1 MTIVKTAPVLVIG
14 ASGFIGRHL
23 VDLLVENG
31 LSIRT
36 LDLGPSRRNDA
47 QIAHYSGS
55 FLQGELLREAMTGV
69 DTVFHLAATRM
80 PREANLDPF
89 RDCTENTAGTLTML
103 DTALE
108 AGVRKVVFSSS
119 GGTVY
124 GPTDLVPIK
133 ETHSTN
139 PISAYGVSKLACE
152 KYMRLYNGKERGR
165 MLSTISLR
173 IANPYGPYQNIS
185 KAQGAL
191 TTFCHH
197 AVHKRPI
204 DIWGDG
210 EVERDFIHVRD
221 VAQALLLSAEVDAA
235 GTEINIGSGT
245 GTSLNQLLSIIQK
258 FEARPISAHYHATR
272 AFDVKRNI
280 LNIERARD
288 VLSWRP
294 KICLED
300 GIKELLDHIRETTQ

>member
-1 MTIVKTAPVLVIG
+1 MTIEKTAPVLVIG

-23 VDLLVENG
+23 VDLLVQKG

-36 LDLGPSRRNDA
+36 LDLGPSNRTDPH
-47 QIAHYSGS
+47 IAHYSGS

-89 RDCTENTAGTLTML
+89 RDCTENTAGTLAML

-124 GPTDLVPIK
+124 GLTDLVPIK
-133 ETHSTN
+133 EAHPTN

-165 MLSTISLR
+165 PLSTISLR
-173 IANPYGPYQNIS
+173 IANPYGPHQNIS

-197 AVHKRPI
+197 AVHGRPI

-210 EVERDFIHVRD
+210 EVERDFIHIRD
-221 VAQALLLSAEVDAA
+221 VAKALFLAAEADVS

-245 GTSLNQLLSIIQK
+245 GTSLNKLLEIIQK
-258 FEARPISAHYHATR
+258 FETRPVSCEYHATR
-272 AFDVKRNI
+272 TFDVRRNI
-280 LNIERARD
+280 LDIEYAQN
-288 VLSWRP
+288 VLGWKPETS
-294 KICLED
+294 LDD
-300 GIKELLDHIRETTQ
+300 GIEELLNHIRQSTR